1 MRHIYL
7 CTLAASRRVLLDG
20 FTMSLQRVLET
31 ARRTGTPVIVTDVGG
46 REPMV
51 VMPLEQFE
59 ALTGETPSRHT
70 HQPSMSKEER
80 VERVLAEM
88 AANRSEERANNAALK
103 IESLSLEVPADDLTL
118 EERFYLEPVEDKAK
132 EA

>member
-1 MRHIYL
+1 
-7 CTLAASRRVLLDG
+7 
-20 FTMSLQRVLET
+20 MSLQRVLET

-59 ALTGETPSRHT
+59 ALTGETPSRHAPS
-70 HQPSMSKEER
+70 QPPLSKEER

-88 AANRSEERANNAALK
+88 ASQRSAERANEAALK
-103 IESLSLEVPADDLTL
+103 IESLSVELPADDITL
-118 EERFYLEPVEDKAK
+118 EERFYLEPVEDKPK
-132 EA
+132 EG